1 MRTNLTTD
9 KGRNKISVMP
19 KEQKPIDLDRE
30 LMTEPER
37 IEEDRVL
44 KLETELA
51 HLGPGAQIIIERL
64 RPSWCKG
71 QLEKL
76 TVGEEGID
84 LDYLIR
90 TWGGQLLS
98 LKIIGPGNRIRGSH
112 SVELYTYE
120 PRRRGKILR
129 EPGYDGDEDEEISPQ
144 VVLSQAPAPPPNND
158 AMFKMLELYNGA
170 RQSEVETL
178 RLIVQSQIEASGRTQ
193 SPAAMGFGE
202 MFKMIAGM
210 QKLQHL
216 FQRDEPAAVNPD
228 DVFPTQVMDLLGMFI
243 QSKNGDNA
251 KNVITGPAQV
261 RRPQQLA
268 SVSPLTGP
276 TQRPASATPA
286 PAPQSVVPPQAH
298 NGNLATQIAALNPR
312 EAAAVLLDAL
322 ASMPPDRKN
331 QAIAAVFQE
340 FENLEGAEQYYEDD
354 PAAVDDESEENTGV
368 KQGSQ

>member
-1 MRTNLTTD
+1 LTTD
-9 KGRNKISVMP
+9 KERNKISVMP
-19 KEQKPIDLDRE
+19 KEPKPIDLDRE

-129 EPGYDGDEDEEISPQ
+129 EPGYDGDEEDDTAPQ

-202 MFKMIAGM
+202 MFKMLAGFRKM
-210 QKLQHL
+210 QDL
-216 FQRDEPAAVNPD
+216 FQRDEPAPIDPD
-228 DVFPTQVMDLLGMFI
+228 GAFPQQVMDLLGMFI

-268 SVSPLTGP
+268 TVSPLTGP
-276 TQRPASATPA
+276 VQRPASTTPA
-286 PAPQSVVPPQAH
+286 PAPAPQAQ
-298 NGNLATQIAALNPR
+298 NENLATQIAALNPR

-354 PAAVDDESEENTGV
+354 PAAVDDDPAGNQGV